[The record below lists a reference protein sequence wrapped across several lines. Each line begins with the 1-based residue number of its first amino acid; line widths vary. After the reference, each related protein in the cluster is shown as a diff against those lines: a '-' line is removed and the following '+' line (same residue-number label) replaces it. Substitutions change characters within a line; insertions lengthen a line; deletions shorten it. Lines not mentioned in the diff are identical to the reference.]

1 MHGLLSTTSLLFLIV
16 ATFTPQVTDAMFA
29 SAAQRLADYVTPEQI
44 KDGQLYP
51 NLADLRNIS
60 LKVRVVLGPTVY
72 RR

>member
-1 MHGLLSTTSLLFLIV
+1 
-16 ATFTPQVTDAMFA
+16 MFA